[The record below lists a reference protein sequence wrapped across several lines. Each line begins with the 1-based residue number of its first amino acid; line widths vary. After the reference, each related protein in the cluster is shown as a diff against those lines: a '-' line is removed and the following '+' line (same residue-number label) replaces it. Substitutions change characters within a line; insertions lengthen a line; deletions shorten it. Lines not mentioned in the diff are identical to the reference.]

1 MIGLLCFLLAVLIS
15 PFKSKLLFEAE
26 NAALRHQLII
36 LPRRLQG
43 RIRLTCRS
51 ATAPLVGN
59 LYEASR
65 VKRLFRDQHF
75 FLPFVSRGLR
85 ERKCLAATS
94 GQPPEPGGSRRK
106 ARGVD
111 GESACQA
118 TMVPGPLRRKCN
130 CVLRC
135 C

>member
-1 MIGLLCFLLAVLIS
+1 MIGLLCCLLAVLIS

-36 LPRRLQG
+36 LRRRLQG
-43 RIRLTCRS
+43 RIRLTNHDR
-51 ATAPLVGN
+51 

-85 ERKCLAATS
+85 ERKCLAAMS

-111 GESACQA
+111 GESARQA